1 MNACTTTVPA
11 TNAARPQT
19 LAAIAFA
26 WAWSFGEWL
35 AVRARKARD
44 RAALAQMS
52 ERELR
57 DIGVDPGL
65 LDYVASGAWRRDV
78 PR

>member
-11 TNAARPQT
+11 TNSAGPQPVR
-19 LAAIAFA
+19 AIAFA
-26 WAWSFGEWL
+26 WARSLGEWR
-35 AVRARKARD
+35 AVRARTARD
-44 RAALAQMS
+44 RAALAEMS

-57 DIGVDPGL
+57 DIGVDRGL
-65 LDYVASGAWRRDV
+65 LDYVASGAWHRDV

>member
-1 MNACTTTVPA
+1 MNACTTTASASNA
-11 TNAARPQT
+11 TGPQPVAAV
-19 LAAIAFA
+19 AFA
-26 WAWSFGEWL
+26 WARSLGEWL
-35 AVRARKARD
+35 ALRARRVRD

-57 DIGVDPGL
+57 DIGVDRGM
-65 LDYVASGAWRRDV
+65 LDFVASGAWHRDA